1 MSWSIY
7 GILIVFGAFV
17 LLMILNPRL
26 SCFGKRIA
34 SPFYPLMRKKRRHKV
49 ETEDYGF
56 HLSEGD
62 RPQKTGAPGH
72 KTVGVASREARAKQ
86 QAKPLKT
93 VDYGFH
99 LVDLDEKE
107 KQTEKSGRNGKEES

>member
-1 MSWSIY
+1 MSWTIY

-34 SPFYPLMRKKRRHKV
+34 SPFYPLLRKKKMRKV

-56 HLSEGD
+56 HLVDEDS
-62 RPQKTGAPGH
+62 PPNVGAPGR
-72 KTVGVASREARAKQ
+72 KSVGVTSREVHAKQ
-86 QAKPLKT
+86 PAKPLKT
-93 VDYGFH
+93 DDYGFH
-99 LVDLDEKE
+99 LVDTDEKE
-107 KQTEKSGRNGKEES
+107 KRTKKNRRNGKEES

>member
-1 MSWSIY
+1 MSWTLY

-26 SCFGKRIA
+26 SCFGKRIV
-34 SPFYPLMRKKRRHKV
+34 SPFYPLMRKKRVHKV

-56 HLSEGD
+56 HLIEGD
-62 RPQKTGAPGH
+62 RPQNTGAPGQ
-72 KTVGVASREARAKQ
+72 KAADIASREAHAKQ
-86 QAKPLKT
+86 PAKPLKT

-107 KQTEKSGRNGKEES
+107 KQTQKSHRDEKEES

>member
-1 MSWSIY
+1 MSWTIY

-34 SPFYPLMRKKRRHKV
+34 SPFYPLMRKKRMQKI

-56 HLSEGD
+56 HLIEGE
-62 RPQKTGAPGH
+62 RPQNAGAPGQ
-72 KTVGVASREARAKQ
+72 KAAGVASREARSEQ
-86 QAKPLKT
+86 QVKPLKT
-93 VDYGFH
+93 ADYGFH
-99 LVDLDEKE
+99 LVDSDEKE
-107 KQTEKSGRNGKEES
+107 KRAQKSRLYEKEKS